1 MRFGIM
7 AMQIGALIPSDVAP
21 NQMSEH
27 AAGFDHAALVGR
39 LHGYG
44 FNPVELGGDLVMF
57 MPHTY
62 APPAIEKLAA
72 LKVETGVSYTVH
84 LPLWSVEPAA
94 LLEPVR
100 AGSVAAMVQVLKATL
115 PLDVEAYVV
124 HSTGSLAAE
133 FYRMNLPEMA
143 RFVILKQFQGR
154 ALESLKALLGET
166 GVSPRKLA
174 VETIEFPLELT
185 MELVEG
191 LGLSYTLDTG
201 HVLSG
206 FSGPVD
212 LFDAVDKLLPR
223 LANVHLH
230 DSPRWEPGTDIVYGK
245 DHQALGR
252 GDLDLGRFLDRLHEG
267 GYGGPLVFELT
278 VSEAVSSLE
287 MVRRIRPEYL
297 T

>member
-7 AMQIGALIPSDVAP
+7 AMQIGALIPSDIAP
-21 NQMSEH
+21 SQIPAH
-27 AAGFDHAALVGR
+27 VTGFDHAGLVRR

-62 APPAIEKLAA
+62 APPAIEKLAE
-72 LKVETGVSYTVH
+72 LKAETDVSYTVH
-84 LPLWSVEPAA
+84 LPLWSVEPSA

-100 AGSVAAMVQVLKATL
+100 TGSVASMVQVLRATL

-124 HSTGSLAAE
+124 HATGSLAAE

-143 RFVILKQFQGR
+143 RFVILRQFQGR

-166 GVSPRKLA
+166 GVAPRKLA
-174 VETIEFPLELT
+174 VETVEFPLELT

-212 LFDAVDKLLPR
+212 LFDTVDKLLPR
-223 LANVHLH
+223 LVNVHLH
-230 DSPRWEPGTDIVYGK
+230 DSPRWAPGTDIVYGK
-245 DHQALGR
+245 DHQALGL

-267 GYGGPLVFELT
+267 GYEGPLVFELT
-278 VSEAVSSLE
+278 VPEAVASLE
-287 MVRRIRPEYL
+287 VVRRERPQYL
-297 T
+297 K